1 MSTAAS
7 ESGPAAPETS
17 GRSYKGKE
25 IYEFLEDL
33 SDYEQFECLHT
44 KDVQEEWTQES
55 IRILGAPSGGKLT
68 TSIVDSQ
75 CILVGNDKCGLSMK
89 LNIPVKAGS
98 TLVVKLSTWVTPCNA
113 EICETRCFGVGM
125 IPYGKDKGEESF
137 SRGAFT
143 SSITHGV
150 QYYGYFALEEMM
162 FGGGGGGM
170 GGMGGFSAMLAGGGD
185 LMKYTYDVLDDGRK
199 TSSKTSNQAKMSLA
213 PIVVKISRDAQGNSK
228 FDFTHGSHHAVTTRK
243 DDGEDVQLYLN
254 CLGWADNNTYI
265 RVDGIAIDPALDAAV
280 EVAAKADTK
289 EGNRESDEEEA
300 EEEEVGDEQK
310 DSKGDKKKEA
320 VDCGDEDA
328 GVTKG
333 EEECSNHTDK
343 LAASSC
349 VSEKKEGSHAVSKTD
364 YNEMFQNDP
373 TLCTAVDAVIHA
385 MKKRNTGD

>member
-1 MSTAAS
+1 MSTASS

-17 GRSYKGKE
+17 SRSYKGKE

-33 SDYEQFECLHT
+33 SEYKQFECLHT

-89 LNIPVKAGS
+89 LNIPIKAGS
-98 TLVVKLSTWVTPCNA
+98 TLVVKLSTWVTPSNP
-113 EICETRCFGVGM
+113 EICETGCFGVGM
-125 IPYGKDKGEESF
+125 IPYGKDKGEECF
-137 SRGAFT
+137 RRGAFT

-150 QYYGYFALEEMM
+150 QYYGDFALGLEEMM

-170 GGMGGFSAMLAGGGD
+170 GGMGGLSAILA
-185 LMKYTYDVLDDGRK
+185 MKYTYDVLDDGRK
-199 TSSKTSNQAKMSLA
+199 TSSKTSNQGKMSLA
-213 PIVVKISRDAQGNSK
+213 PIVVKISRDAQGNSN
-228 FDFTHGSHHAVTTRK
+228 FDFTHGSHHAVITRM

-254 CLGWADNNTYI
+254 CLGWADNNTYV
-265 RVDGIAIDPALDAAV
+265 RVDGITIDPALDAAV
-280 EVAAKADTK
+280 EVAAKAATK

-300 EEEEVGDEQK
+300 EEEEMGDEQK
-310 DSKGDKKKEA
+310 DSKDDKKKEA

-333 EEECSNHTDK
+333 EEECSNHNGK

-349 VSEKKEGSHAVSKTD
+349 VSEKKEDSNAVSKTD

-373 TLCTAVDAVIHA
+373 NLRTAVDAVIHA
-385 MKKRNTGD
+385 MKKRKTGD